1 MKIQWVGEH
10 GYAGEYLD
18 DLLANG
24 YFRMNQHMFTTYVA
38 GTEDS
43 AFWVFWLRIII
54 PQIKGIE
61 NHKVAN
67 KCQHFAVECAP
78 LTEITQEMQELAQL
92 YVKTRPFETEFQLSY
107 FADENGLSEF
117 DTQVV
122 TVRHEGKLIA
132 MGFFDLG
139 KYAIM
144 GLKNIIHP
152 DYGKYSLGKFLMIEK
167 IRFCKTQAIIYYYP
181 GYISTDTTRFD
192 YKVFPSEKHVEIY
205 NDVEWL
211 PYSKNT
217 LIALNNGR
225 NEEYPDGLVFNDEPE
240 EE

>member
-54 PQIKGIE
+54 PQIKGID
-61 NHKVAN
+61 NHKVAK
-67 KCQHFAVECAP
+67 KCQQFTVECAP
-78 LTEITQEMQELAQL
+78 LTEITQEMRELAHL
-92 YVKTRPFETEFQLSY
+92 YVISRPFETEFLLSY
-107 FADENGLSEF
+107 FADENGFSEF
-117 DTQVV
+117 NTQVIS
-122 TVRHEGKLIA
+122 VRHEGNLIA
-132 MGFFDLG
+132 LGFFDVG

-144 GLKNIIHP
+144 GLKNVIHP
-152 DYGKYSLGKFLMIEK
+152 EYAKYSLGKFLMIEK
-167 IRFCKTQAIIYYYP
+167 IRYCKSHGFIYYYP
-181 GYISTDTTRFD
+181 GYISTDTSRFD
-192 YKVFPSEKHVEIY
+192 YKVFPSEAVVEIY
-205 NDVEWL
+205 NDTEWL

-225 NEEYPDGLVFNDEPE
+225 NEEYPDGLIFNDDPE